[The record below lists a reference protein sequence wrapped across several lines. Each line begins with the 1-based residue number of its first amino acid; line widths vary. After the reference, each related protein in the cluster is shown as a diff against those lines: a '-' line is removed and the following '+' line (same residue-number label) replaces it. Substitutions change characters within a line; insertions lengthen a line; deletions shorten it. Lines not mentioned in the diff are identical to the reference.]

1 VIVPSVI
8 VAAHQ
13 PNFAPWLGFF
23 DKMLHADVL
32 VLLDSVQFTKRGYQ
46 NRARIKSSD
55 GAQWLTVPVVT
66 KGRYDQMTCDVEI
79 DDTADWRR
87 VHLRTLQ
94 SVLAKAPHSD
104 ALFECLEPVYAQS
117 GGRRLV
123 EVTTELI
130 GEIVKRLEIPT
141 RLVALSEL
149 GCEGS
154 GSRLMLNLT
163 RAVGGDVYLSGVTG
177 RRYLEQGMFAEA
189 GVELRYHEFVPF
201 EYPQLHGP
209 FVPGL
214 SCLDYLANVGFRRWR
229 R

>member
-1 VIVPSVI
+1 VI

-32 VLLDSVQFTKRGYQ
+32 VLLDTVQFTKRGYQ
-46 NRARIKSSD
+46 NRTRIKGS
-55 GAQWLTVPVVT
+55 GGGPHWLTVPVVT
-66 KGRYDQMTCDVEI
+66 KGRYYQTTRDVEI
-79 DDTADWRR
+79 DETADWRR
-87 VHLRTLQ
+87 VHLRTMA

-104 ALFECLEPVYAQS
+104 ALFDCLEPVYAQPGAS
-117 GGRRLV
+117 RLV
-123 EVTTELI
+123 DVTTGLI

-141 RLVALSEL
+141 RLVAASDLD
-149 GCEGS
+149 CEGS

-163 RAVGGDVYLSGVTG
+163 LAAGGDVYLSGTTG
-177 RRYLEQGMFAEA
+177 RTYLEPDMFAEA

-214 SCLDYLANVGFRRWR
+214 SCLDYLANVGFRRWGR
-229 R
+229 

>member
-1 VIVPSVI
+1 MI

-46 NRARIKSSD
+46 NRTRIKGRS
-55 GAQWLTVPVVT
+55 GPHWLTVPVVT
-66 KGRYDQMTCDVEI
+66 KGRYDQMTRDVEI

-87 VHLRTLQ
+87 VHLRTFQ
-94 SVLAKAPHSD
+94 SALARAPHSD
-104 ALFECLEPVYAQS
+104 ALLECLEPVYAQS
-117 GGRRLV
+117 GRRRLV

-141 RLVALSEL
+141 RLVALSDL
-149 GCEGS
+149 NCEGS

-163 RAVGGDVYLSGVTG
+163 RAVGGDTYLSGTTG
-177 RRYLEQGMFAEA
+177 RTYLEPDMFAEA

-214 SCLDYLANVGFRRWR
+214 SCLDYLANVGFVRWA
-229 R
+229 

>member
-1 VIVPSVI
+1 VI

-32 VLLDSVQFTKRGYQ
+32 VLLDAVQFTKRGYQ
-46 NRARIKSSD
+46 NRTRIKGSS
-55 GAQWLTVPVVT
+55 GPHWLTVPVVT

-79 DDTADWRR
+79 DETADWRR
-87 VHLRTLQ
+87 VHLRTLR
-94 SVLAKAPHSD
+94 SALARAPHSD
-104 ALFECLEPVYAQS
+104 ALFDCLEPVYAQS

-141 RLVALSEL
+141 RLVALSDL
-149 GCEGS
+149 DCEGS

-163 RAVGGDVYLSGVTG
+163 RAVGGEVYLSGTTG
-177 RRYLEQGMFAEA
+177 RTYLEPDMFAEA

-201 EYPQLHGP
+201 EYPQLHGS

-214 SCLDYLANVGFRRWR
+214 SCLDYLANVGFVRWA
-229 R
+229 

>member
-1 VIVPSVI
+1 MI

-46 NRARIKSSD
+46 NRTRIKGSS
-55 GAQWLTVPVVT
+55 GPHWLTVPVVT

-79 DDTADWRR
+79 DETADWRR

-94 SVLAKAPHSD
+94 SALARAPQRD
-104 ALFECLEPVYAQS
+104 ALFDCLEPVYAQS

-123 EVTTELI
+123 EVTTELL

-141 RLVALSEL
+141 RLVALSDL
-149 GCEGS
+149 DCEGS

-163 RAVGGDVYLSGVTG
+163 RAVGGDVYLSGTTG
-177 RRYLEQGMFAEA
+177 RTYLEPDMFAEA
-189 GVELRYHEFVPF
+189 GVGLRYHEFVPF

>member
-1 VIVPSVI
+1 VI

-46 NRARIKSSD
+46 NRTRIKGSS
-55 GAQWLTVPVVT
+55 GPHWLTVPVVT

-79 DDTADWRR
+79 DETADWRR
-87 VHLRTLQ
+87 VHLRTLR
-94 SVLAKAPHSD
+94 SALAKAPHSD

-141 RLVALSEL
+141 RLVALSDL
-149 GCEGS
+149 DCEDS

-163 RAVGGDVYLSGVTG
+163 RAVGGDVYLSGTTG
-177 RRYLEQGMFAEA
+177 RTYLVPDMFAEA

-214 SCLDYLANVGFRRWR
+214 SCLDYLANVGFVRWA
-229 R
+229 

>member
-1 VIVPSVI
+1 VI

-46 NRARIKSSD
+46 NRTRIKSSS
-55 GAQWLTVPVVT
+55 GPHWLTVPVVT

-79 DDTADWRR
+79 DETADWRR
-87 VHLRTLQ
+87 VHMRTLR
-94 SVLAKAPHSD
+94 SALAKAPHSD

-117 GGRRLV
+117 GRRRLV

-141 RLVALSEL
+141 RLVTLSDL
-149 GCEGS
+149 DCEGS

-163 RAVGGDVYLSGVTG
+163 RAVGGDVYLSGTTG
-177 RRYLEQGMFAEA
+177 RTYLEPDMFDEA